1 MIENY
6 RSGLIWNLLMSNDH
20 VKAALEKAGIGM
32 PSFEDGFPFANIET
46 GSGYMDMMQHPDRE
60 KYELDYYLGDGG
72 TAKVE
77 VVRESTG
84 ECVYSASPEAVS
96 GLNSLAFGA
105 DRVTRGEKY
114 FIRLTAPGGKIHQL
128 PVVLH

>member
-1 MIENY
+1 
-6 RSGLIWNLLMSNDH
+6 
-20 VKAALEKAGIGM
+20 
-32 PSFEDGFPFANIET
+32 
-46 GSGYMDMMQHPDRE
+46 MQHPDRE

-114 FIRLTAPGGKIHQL
+114 FIRLTAPGGRIHQL
-128 PVVLH
+128 PVILH

>member
-6 RSGLIWNLLMSNDH
+6 RSGLVWDLLMSNDH
-20 VKAALEKAGIGM
+20 VGTALEKAGIGM

-46 GSGYMDMMQHPDRE
+46 VSGYMDLMQHPDRE
-60 KYELDYYLGDGG
+60 KYELDYYLAAGG
-72 TAKVE
+72 SVE
-77 VVRESTG
+77 VKVVRESTG
-84 ECVYSASPEAVS
+84 ECVYSAAPDAEP

-114 FIRLTAPGGKIHQL
+114 FIRLTAPGGRIHQL
-128 PVVLH
+128 PVILH